1 MRLVNVHDLKHS
13 LDCLCS
19 YLDKLYSINSGGC
32 CYIAYLIA
40 CHLDK
45 LKVKYD
51 LVIYDYKR
59 KDEACIN
66 SEVQNMCLPNSV
78 TGKQTCEHYCISI
91 SGGGVVNKGDVTGLK
106 KYIVKGI
113 TNKNLKWLY
122 KNGYWNRMY
131 NRDNNKC
138 VKGMINSFFSKYE
151 KNNLS
156 NH

>member
-1 MRLVNVHDLKHS
+1 MRTINVHGLKHS
-13 LDCLCS
+13 LDQLCQCLDS
-19 YLDKLYSINSGGC
+19 LYSINSGGC
-32 CYIAYLIA
+32 CYVAYLIA

-45 LKVKYD
+45 LRIKYD

-91 SGGGVVNKGDVTGLK
+91 SGGGVVNKGDVSSLK
-106 KYIVKGI
+106 KYVVKGI
-113 TNKNLKWLY
+113 TSSNLKWIY
-122 KNGYWNRMY
+122 RNGDWNKMY
-131 NRDNNKC
+131 SRSNNRC
-138 VKGMINSFFSKYE
+138 VKGIINSFFSKYE

>member
-1 MRLVNVHDLKHS
+1 MRLVNVHDLKYS

-19 YLDKLYSINSGGC
+19 CLDKLYSINSGGC
-32 CYIAYLIA
+32 CYVAYLIA

-45 LKVKYD
+45 LRIKYD

-66 SEVQNMCLPNSV
+66 SEVQNTCLPNSV

-91 SGGGVVNKGDVTGLK
+91 SGGD
-106 KYIVKGI
+106 
-113 TNKNLKWLY
+113 
-122 KNGYWNRMY
+122 WNEVY
-131 NRDNNKC
+131 NRDDNEY